1 MPQPNVYWF
10 YNQGTN
16 DVPKTAGPAEDA
28 NFKLITAGASGHLF
42 APTGQA
48 ASDGNPTNTRDNIV
62 VPDTGSVEVDE
73 TYIDNGTTIEQ
84 VPQAGTNQGKQSG
97 GATRYVFCLHFD
109 GPTTGPV
116 YLECWDD
123 SNHLTTTSKVLGS
136 GVPANSFIKGIAT
149 TGGAPAN
156 PDWVTSGEA
165 KGLAG
170 SADANR
176 LILSAT
182 PLTGPKELYFNLAV
196 RVPAGAGN
204 FNANPL
210 STLRFDWA

>member
-16 DVPKTAGPAEDA
+16 DVAKAVDALEDA
-28 NFKLITAGASGHLF
+28 NFKLITAGASGHVF

-84 VPQAGTNQGKQSG
+84 VPLAGTNQGKQSG
-97 GATRYVFCLHFD
+97 GATRYVFCVHID

-116 YLECWDD
+116 YLEAWDN
-123 SNHLTTTSKVLGS
+123 SNHNTITGKVLGS
-136 GVPANSFIKGIAT
+136 GTPVNSFIKGINT
-149 TGGAPAN
+149 TGAGPVNA
-156 PDWVTSGEA
+156 DWVANNEH
-165 KGLAG
+165 KNLAG

-176 LILSAT
+176 LILSAVA
-182 PLTGPKELYFNLAV
+182 LTGPTNLYFNLAI
-196 RVPAGAGN
+196 RTPAGAGP
-204 FNANPL
+204 FNANPVFA
-210 STLRFDWA
+210 LRFDYA